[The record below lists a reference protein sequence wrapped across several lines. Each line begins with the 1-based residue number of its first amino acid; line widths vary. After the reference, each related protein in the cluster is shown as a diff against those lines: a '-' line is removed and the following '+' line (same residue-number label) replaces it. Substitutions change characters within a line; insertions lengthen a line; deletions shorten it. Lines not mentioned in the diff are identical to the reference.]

1 MAAAD
6 YRLLTEAT
14 GQRIAAALEALSG
27 TGAAAAAA
35 RANLDVYSKGETDAA
50 IAQSTAVEDV
60 DVGVSGVTAHKMG
73 KLVQL
78 TSAGA
83 TITASSAGWV
93 DVFTIPTDIRPA
105 DANLY
110 FSGVDNN
117 ASTYAASPAINM
129 RINRSAL
136 KVQAYAYSDKLSFS
150 PRFCVT
156 YFTP

>member
-1 MAAAD
+1 MAGFSGM
-6 YRLLTEAT
+6 T
-14 GQRIAAALEALSG
+14 GVPEGELQGAL
-27 TGAAAAAA
+27 
-35 RANLDVYSKGETDAA
+35 
-50 IAQSTAVEDV
+50 AQSTAVEDV
-60 DVGVSGVTAHKMG
+60 TVGVSGVTAHKMG

-93 DVFTIPTDIRPA
+93 DVFAIPNDIRPA

>member
-1 MAAAD
+1 MAGFGG
-6 YRLLTEAT
+6 AT
-14 GQRIAAALEALSG
+14 GVPLKQMQ
-27 TGAAAAAA
+27 
-35 RANLDVYSKGETDAA
+35 DA

-60 DVGVSGVTAHKMG
+60 TVGVSGVTAHKMG

-93 DVFTIPTDIRPA
+93 DVFTIPNDIRPA